1 MSILQNDIKLI
12 KASGLFDTAWYLGQY
27 ADVAGYGLD
36 PVEHYLRYG
45 AQQFHNPG
53 PGFDTQYYCDNNP
66 DIEST
71 LLNPLVHYITIGRRE
86 GRVPVPAEGASAAV
100 ERRKAPR
107 PAANKVLSA
116 KADGLYFSEHY
127 PTYPHTRHVAVHA
140 VLTSMKD
147 WELVVPAL
155 EGISFDFSLYV
166 SVTKELFR
174 QAIDC
179 VRLDFPNAVIIP
191 DDANRDDHALVK
203 AVDSIRREGCTI
215 LIHVPPLSATAQG
228 GTGQHSDDWTRL
240 CLGVL
245 SGTANSVNAAIAAFD
260 ANPDLGVIGVA
271 TLLKSAGAMG
281 VADDVLSGPWMK
293 EIGTIGSAHDWSLF
307 AGSVLMVATEV
318 FSGIC
323 ESVMP
328 AQPKRTGARQL
339 TSSASAFSPHS
350 VRFDKE
356 GKGENGFAALTGF
369 LVEHGGYA
377 TGLLHQLGV
386 DSSNNV
392 IELRKE
398 LESVTGRDSLAESFA
413 RTAAARPSYKAI
425 TQLGI
430 FDANFYS
437 LHEKSAGR
445 LGIDPLYHY
454 LTKAQ
459 ASGADPAPWF
469 SDIIYRRMYGK
480 QLRPGASPFLHYAM
494 AGKRNGWSIFP
505 SMFDSENIV
514 STIQRSGLVSADY
527 YLANNADV
535 AQAGADPVR
544 HYCRFGWLEMRKP
557 NKWFDGTWS
566 GNTHLGELAD
576 IINPLLHYLLV
587 GQKDGLSTQPPREAQ
602 NRTGTGVRY
611 TEKNMPVRRVCLFAG
626 YDADGIVDDYVVDY
640 LGNLSRFADVY
651 YLADCD
657 MQPGELEK
665 LAPCTK
671 GAWAARH
678 GMYDF
683 GSYSLLAKRY
693 VGWDKINGYDELIL
707 ANDSCYRIGDFAGVL
722 AKMDKKQCDWWGLQA
737 TKGIAATARVATNRF
752 QNKISMEVVKASM
765 LSSFEEDYT
774 YDFLVGSYFVCY
786 RKPVL
791 QDQGFRRLLDSVKP
805 ERTKKLVVQRYEIG
819 FTKYLINKGFEL
831 DTFIDAL
838 YPFHPLFS
846 LNHFNLIKEGF
857 PLFKRYLLTDNHY
870 HAPQLHRWKEY
881 LAALAPRADL
891 TTIEANLYRVAD
903 YQKLYRNLRISRDAK
918 GVPVFPSML
927 SDAEMAS
934 ADPSIPKN
942 DNWWIFPVCGFN
954 HTFSG
959 NERAVFEHVKEDESI
974 KKIIL
979 TRSRHVQVTGKNVV
993 VVPLH
998 SPEGQGYLLRSK
1010 VVFIKHTP
1018 TRNIEYSLSP
1028 AHHDFINLWHGIPLK
1043 RIGVAS
1049 LDQQNNLEALQI
1061 EHGKCKAVIASS
1073 KIDRMAMS
1081 SAFYPLT
1088 YNDVWVTGLPRNDFV
1103 VCEESALPK
1112 DMFADMAR
1120 IRKMLDGRRL
1130 VLYAP
1135 TFRNGK
1141 QASYYSFTRAEKRRL
1156 QLLLK
1161 KHHCVLGVREHLA
1174 DKSRSY
1180 SRDLKEIGAIDLGDK
1195 RFSNIEVIYRL
1206 ADVLV
1211 TDYSSCFI
1219 DFMLTEKP
1227 MISFA
1232 YDYDSYINKERGFF
1246 YDMSTVFPGPI
1257 CKDFES
1263 VIKSLDSQLR
1273 GIDRHDDQQYQN
1285 AKDIFFEFNDAFN
1298 AKRVVAQVKS
1308 GLTKHNK
1315 SSLRALT

>member
-1 MSILQNDIKLI
+1 MSTLQNDIKLI

-45 AQQFHNPG
+45 AQQYHNPS
-53 PGFDTQYYCDNNP
+53 PKFDTQYYCDNNP

-71 LLNPLVHYITIGRRE
+71 LLNPLIHYIRIGHRE
-86 GRVPVPAEGASAAV
+86 GRATVPGEGTSGAV

-107 PAANKVLSA
+107 AAASKVLPA
-116 KADGLYFSEHY
+116 KNEGLYFSEQYRNHQ
-127 PTYPHTRHVAVHA
+127 HSRRVAVHI
-140 VLTSMKD
+140 VLTSAKD
-147 WELVVPAL
+147 WELVSPAL
-155 EGISFDFSLYV
+155 EGVPFEFSLYI
-166 SVTKELFR
+166 SVTRDLFKH
-174 QAIDC
+174 ATDC
-179 VRLDFPNAVIIP
+179 VWPDFPNAVIIP
-191 DDANRDDHALVK
+191 DDADKDYSTALQV
-203 AVDSIRREGCTI
+203 VDRVRREGCTI
-215 LIHVPPLSATAQG
+215 LIHVPPLSATGQG
-228 GTGQHSDDWTRL
+228 GTGQYSEDWARL
-240 CLGVL
+240 CLGVM
-245 SGTANSVNAAIAAFD
+245 SDGVNSLNAAIAAFD
-260 ANPDLGVIGVA
+260 AKPDLGMIGA
-271 TLLKSAGAMG
+271 CALLKSATTMG
-281 VADDVLSGPWMK
+281 LANDVLSGPWMK
-293 EIGTIGSAHDWSLF
+293 EIPSVNPGHDWSLF

-318 FSGIC
+318 FDQVCDPGLKLAKPKN
-323 ESVMP
+323 P
-328 AQPKRTGARQL
+328 ASRLADAATSL
-339 TSSASAFSPHS
+339 TSVKDQKSDHSFS
-350 VRFDKE
+350 
-356 GKGENGFAALTGF
+356 ALTGL
-369 LVEHGGYA
+369 LVERGGYT
-377 TGLLHQLGV
+377 TGLVHQLSV
-386 DSSNNV
+386 ESNHIV
-392 IELRKE
+392 IELREE
-398 LESVTGRDSLAESFA
+398 LDSVTGRDSLAESFA

-425 TQLGI
+425 SQLGI
-430 FDANFYS
+430 FDANFYG
-437 LHEKSAGR
+437 LHEKAVGR

-454 LTKAQ
+454 LTRAQ
-459 ASGADPAPWF
+459 TDGADPAPWF
-469 SDIIYRRMYGK
+469 SDIIYRKMYGR
-480 QLRPGASPFLHYAM
+480 QLRAGASPFLHYAM

-505 SMFDSENIV
+505 STLDTENIV
-514 STIQRSGLVSADY
+514 RTIHRSGLFSADY

-544 HYCRFGWLEMRKP
+544 HYCRFGWREMRKP
-557 NKWFDGTWS
+557 NNWFDGTWYS
-566 GNTHLGELAD
+566 NTHLGDLAD
-576 IINPLLHYLLV
+576 IVNPLLHFLLV
-587 GQKDGLSTQPPREAQ
+587 GQKAGLATQPPKEAQ
-602 NRTGTGVRY
+602 NRIGTGLRY
-611 TEKNMPVRRVCLFAG
+611 AAKSKPLRRICLFAG
-626 YDADGIVDDYVVDY
+626 YDVDGIVDDYVVDY
-640 LGNLSRFADVY
+640 LKNLSRFADIY
-651 YLADCD
+651 YLADCE
-657 MQPGELEK
+657 MRQGELDK
-665 LAPCTK
+665 LATCTK

-683 GSYSLLAKRY
+683 GSYSLLAKQY
-693 VGWDKINGYDELIL
+693 VGWEKINDYDELIL
-707 ANDSCYRIGDFAGVL
+707 ANDSCYRVGDFANVF
-722 AKMDKKQCDWWGLQA
+722 AKMDRKQCDWWGLQA
-737 TKGIAATARVATNRF
+737 TKGIAATARVISNRF

-786 RKPVL
+786 RKPVV

-805 ERTKKLVVQRYEIG
+805 ERTKKLVVQKYEIG

-831 DTFIDAL
+831 DTLIDAL

-846 LNHFNLIKEGF
+846 LNHFHLIKEGF

-881 LAALAPRADL
+881 LAALAPQADL
-891 TTIEANLYRVAD
+891 ATMEANLYRVAD
-903 YQKLYRNLRISRDAK
+903 NQKLYRNLRIATDTEGR
-918 GVPVFPSML
+918 PVFPAML

-934 ADPSIPKN
+934 ADPKVPKN

-959 NERAVFEHVKEDESI
+959 NERAVFEHVKNDESI

-1010 VVFIKHTP
+1010 VIFIKHTP

-1049 LDQQNNLEALQI
+1049 LDQQGNLDALQR
-1061 EHGKCKAVIASS
+1061 EHRKCKAVIASS
-1073 KIDRMAMS
+1073 RVDRMAMAA
-1081 SAFYPLT
+1081 AFYPLT
-1088 YNDVWVTGLPRNDFV
+1088 YNDVWVTGLPRNDFI
-1103 VCEESALPK
+1103 VCEESALPP
-1112 DMFADMAR
+1112 DMRADMAS
-1120 IRKMLDGRRL
+1120 IRKMLGGRRL

-1141 QASYYSFTRAEKRRL
+1141 QASYYSFTRDEKRRL

-1161 KHHCVLGVREHLA
+1161 KHDCVLGVREHLA

-1195 RFSNIEVIYRL
+1195 RFSNIEVIYRC

-1227 MISFA
+1227 MVSFA

-1257 CKDFES
+1257 CKDFSKVLE
-1263 VIKSLDSQLR
+1263 SLDSALAAEDRDERQKYQL
-1273 GIDRHDDQQYQN
+1273 
-1285 AKDIFFEFNDAFN
+1285 AKNTFFEFDDAFN
-1298 AKRVVAQVKS
+1298 AKRVVTQVKS
-1308 GLTKHNK
+1308 SLTTHKK
-1315 SSLRALT
+1315 STLRALT